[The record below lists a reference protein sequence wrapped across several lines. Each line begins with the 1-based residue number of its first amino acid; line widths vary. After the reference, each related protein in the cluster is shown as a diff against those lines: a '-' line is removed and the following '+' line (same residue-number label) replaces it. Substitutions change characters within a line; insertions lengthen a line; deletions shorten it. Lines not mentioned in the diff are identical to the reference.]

1 MTKKDYSK
9 CVLGDPDSCIEQN
22 CRHYVW
28 KSRQSGKC
36 SYEKDRTNGGQNGR
50 EVIKRPREQLRQKP
64 AKKSLLEKAKAL
76 RDKNL

>member
-1 MTKKDYSK
+1 MTKKDNST

-28 KSRQSGKC
+28 KSRLSGTC
-36 SYEKDRTNGGQNGR
+36 SYKKHRTNGVQKGR

-64 AKKSLLEKAKAL
+64 VKRSLLEKAMAL